1 MNKQQELTMR
11 LDYVIPMN
19 WMTDFSKENGAN
31 HNGDSKIK
39 KEILSKLVEL
49 NQEWV
54 EEVVSNGELKLSD
67 VLHDFRGIY
76 SEDEHFVPRIST
88 DKEYTF
94 DEVWDNI
101 VEYGIANE
109 DELRLVTSINGSNID
124 ALNSVLYSRTSYRD
138 WEQYASM
145 ME

>member
-1 MNKQQELTMR
+1 MNKEQEEK
-11 LDYVIPMN
+11 V
-19 WMTDFSKENGAN
+19 
-31 HNGDSKIK
+31 
-39 KEILSKLVEL
+39 
-49 NQEWV
+49 
-54 EEVVSNGELKLSD
+54 
-67 VLHDFRGIY
+67 
-76 SEDEHFVPRIST
+76 
-88 DKEYTF
+88 YTF

-138 WEQYASM
+138 WEQYKSM